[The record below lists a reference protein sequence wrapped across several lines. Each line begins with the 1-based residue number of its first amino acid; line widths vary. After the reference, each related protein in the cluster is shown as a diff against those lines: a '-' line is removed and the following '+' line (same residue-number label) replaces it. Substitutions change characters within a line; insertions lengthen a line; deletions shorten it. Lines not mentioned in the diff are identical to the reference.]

1 MRKRR
6 IRIAR
11 KSRKIGFLG
20 RGMSMPSRE
29 SSEIVRALSLRI
41 DENLISTS
49 QSELKICRFDAP
61 PVPEIMGS
69 VFSTNPTVIVRPDSA
84 KCLADIIDTCIEEKT
99 PAVPRG
105 AATSGLGGAAPVR
118 GGVVIDVT
126 GMSQVVSVDRQSRVA
141 VVEAG
146 CIWKTLEDALAGE
159 GLCLRCY
166 PSSAPFSTV
175 GGWMSTGGYGIGT
188 HREGRFHKQIETM
201 EVALPSGL
209 LVSSGPGEGRYD
221 IGSFAGTEGQ
231 MGVIARLTIP
241 VKDMPEKQATFLMPV
256 DNQQAAIDILLRLGT
271 LEEPPLSVAYV
282 RGIVSGMPEGD
293 TGGGPDTRPAVVVRD
308 EGDGARLRRL
318 AEVVKSA
325 ASSAGVEVD
334 DGDAAI
340 MAWQRR
346 FSYLVPGDGRRT
358 CLAGEI
364 LADLDTVPRLLVL
377 IGRHAE
383 TQRDMV
389 YQCQIVDRNRALVMV
404 AYHVGDT
411 DHDELLRDVVTTNR
425 IVEFGVRSGGSP
437 YGIGIWNTHYAKQVF
452 GPELKRLRQLKRET
466 DRLGILNP
474 GKFFSLRTNAGVPI
488 PKWLYRTA
496 IRLTAKV

>member
-1 MRKRR
+1 LRKRR

-20 RGMSMPSRE
+20 KGMSMPSRE
-29 SSEIVRALSLRI
+29 SSEIVHALALRI

-49 QSELKICRFDAP
+49 QSDLETCRFDSPA
-61 PVPEIMGS
+61 VPAIIGRL
-69 VFSTNPTVIVRPDSA
+69 FSANPSVIVRPDSA

-105 AATSGLGGAAPVR
+105 AATSGLGGAIPVR
-118 GGVVIDVT
+118 GGVVIDTT

-146 CIWKTLEDALAGE
+146 CIWKTLEDVLAGE

-166 PSSAPFSTV
+166 PSSALFSTV
-175 GGWMSTGGYGIGT
+175 GGWMSTGGYGVGT
-188 HREGRFHKQIETM
+188 LREGRFHKQIETM

-209 LVSSGPGEGRYD
+209 LVTSSPGEGRYD
-221 IGSFAGTEGQ
+221 IRSFAGTEGQ
-231 MGVIARLTIP
+231 MGVIAKLTVP
-241 VKDMPEKQATFLMPV
+241 VKDMPEKQAAFLMRV
-256 DNQQAAIDILLRLGT
+256 GDQQAAVDMLRRLGT

-282 RGIVSGMPEGD
+282 QGPVSITPEGD
-293 TGGGPDTRPAVVVRD
+293 KGVKPDTRPFVVVRD

-318 AEVVKSA
+318 AEAVKSA

-334 DGDAAI
+334 DGDGAN

-346 FSYLVPGDGRRT
+346 FSYLMPVDGRPT

-364 LADLDTVPRLLVL
+364 LADFDTAPRLLALV
-377 IGRHAE
+377 GRYAE
-383 TQRDMV
+383 THRDAV
-389 YQCQIVDRNRALVMV
+389 CQCQIVDRNRMLVMV
-404 AYHVGDT
+404 AYHPGEAG
-411 DHDELLRDVVTTNR
+411 HDELLRDVVATNR
-425 IVEFGVRSGGSP
+425 IVEFGIRSGGYP
-437 YGIGIWNTHYAKQVF
+437 YGIGIWNTPYAKQVF
-452 GPELKRLRQLKRET
+452 GPELKRLRRLKHEI

-474 GKFFSLRTNAGVPI
+474 GKFFSLRTNAGI
-488 PKWLYRTA
+488 PVTKWLYRTA
-496 IRLTAKV
+496 IRLTGKV